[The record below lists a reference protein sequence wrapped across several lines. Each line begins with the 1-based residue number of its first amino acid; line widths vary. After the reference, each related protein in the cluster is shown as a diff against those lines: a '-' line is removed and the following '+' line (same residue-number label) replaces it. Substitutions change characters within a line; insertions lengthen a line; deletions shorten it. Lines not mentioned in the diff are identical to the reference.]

1 MDGSRARPTHDY
13 LAALSDCFLT
23 HAIAVLDAVDQRQR
37 ASREDFVFVLAVAAQ
52 RHLRFDPLERTFA
65 RRGFVAGRTLTA
77 TEEPGA
83 HGWRVVVAARGVL
96 LLVFLGAFSS
106 FFLAFLLLFFLLMLL
121 RVFRGM
127 CGGVAV
133 RLFAFLDFAW
143 AIPFGFVLL
152 AQSFDRMFFGLRR
165 CSGGLWWFARS
176 TACKECCEQ
185 GKADDCSSHNL
196 EFNQIWE
203 T

>member
-1 MDGSRARPTHDY
+1 M
-13 LAALSDCFLT
+13 
-23 HAIAVLDAVDQRQR
+23 AI
-37 ASREDFVFVLAVAAQ
+37 
-52 RHLRFDPLERTFA
+52 
-65 RRGFVAGRTLTA
+65 GGI
-77 TEEPGA
+77 
-83 HGWRVVVAARGVL
+83 L
-96 LLVFLGAFSS
+96 LLFFFGTFGR
-106 FFLAFLLLFFLLMLL
+106 FFLAFLLLFFLPVLL

-133 RLFAFLDFAW
+133 RLFAFLDFAR

-165 CSGGLWWFARS
+165 CPGRLLWLVRS
-176 TACKECCEQ
+176 TACKEYYEQ
-185 GKADDCSSHNL
+185 GEADERSSHNL